1 MKLVY
6 IAGPYR
12 GPNTWAIEQNI
23 RRAEDA
29 AAQVWSAGLAA
40 LCPHANS
47 RHMDGVTTDENFLD
61 GTMEMLRRCDA
72 VLLVEGWQKSSGS
85 RAEVGEAMRL
95 GKPVMYAW
103 GDESVV
109 ADVLYDLSAGH
120 RLEDA
125 ASQDPFEERYWM
137 GRSA

>member
-6 IAGPYR
+6 VAGPYR
-12 GPNTWAIEQNI
+12 ASTAWGIEQNI
-23 RRAEDA
+23 RRADEV
-29 AAQVWSAGLAA
+29 AAQVWKAGLAA
-40 LCPHANS
+40 ICPHANT
-47 RHMDGVTTDENFLD
+47 RHMDGLTSDENFLD

-85 RAEVGEAMRL
+85 RAEVSEAMRL

-109 ADVLYDLSAGH
+109 ADVLYDLAAGH
-120 RLEDA
+120 RLEDVKL
-125 ASQDPFEERYWM
+125 QDPFSEHYWM
-137 GRSA
+137 GRSK